1 MKTFEE
7 LQKLSKSDFDI
18 EIAKIEKARKEYL
31 KSDEY
36 TEILRDKGEQI
47 MRILIEDNQKSAM
60 NLGCSIGII
69 DRIKDSNFKSPRSK
83 EDQYRLAK
91 DYEAGKETLKVMKQ
105 VKDLFSKINK
115 VYYS

>member
-47 MRILIEDNQKSAM
+47 MRILIEDNCNTAL
-60 NLGCSIGII
+60 NLGCSLKIIKNTQNPDYKPMCSHIGLQE
-69 DRIKDSNFKSPRSK
+69 KL
-83 EDQYRLAK
+83 E
-91 DYEAGKETLKVMKQ
+91 ETKRTIH
-105 VKDLFSKINK
+105 SR
-115 VYYS
+115 

>member
-47 MRILIEDNQKSAM
+47 MRILIKDNCNTAL
-60 NLGCSIGII
+60 NLGCSLKII
-69 DRIKDSNFKSPRSK
+69 KNTQDPDYKPMCLEGEFEKTK
-83 EDQYRLAK
+83 ELYLAG
-91 DYEAGKETLKVMKQ
+91 EETTAVMNQ
-105 VKDLFSKINK
+105 ANSLIQKIIK

>member
-18 EIAKIEKARKEYL
+18 EIAKLEKARKEYL

-47 MRILIEDNQKSAM
+47 MRILIKDNCSTAM
-60 NLGCSIGII
+60 NLGCSIDII
-69 DRIKDSNFKSPRSK
+69 KNTKDPEYKPMCSK
-83 EDQYRLAK
+83 ETFEETKELYT
-91 DYEAGKETLKVMKQ
+91 AGEETIAVMNQ
-105 VKDLFSKINK
+105 ANNLIQKIIK